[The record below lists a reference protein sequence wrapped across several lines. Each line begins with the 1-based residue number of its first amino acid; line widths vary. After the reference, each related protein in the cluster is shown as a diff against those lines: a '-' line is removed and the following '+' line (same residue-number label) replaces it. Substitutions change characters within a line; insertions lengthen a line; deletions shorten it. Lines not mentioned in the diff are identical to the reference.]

1 MEETGGTLLL
11 INTIKILKKR
21 YEKQSANIYF
31 IVTGKGS
38 CQEKF
43 RNLSE
48 LYPDL
53 LWFGENLLFKD
64 YSKIIMSCHLG
75 LSLRLSKYQMSKT
88 TFPSKIIEYVNNDL
102 FILTTH
108 NKDIQNIFGENVAY
122 LKNENSTS
130 LAKKLISMT
139 SNKKL
144 LKSHSIKSLN
154 EIRKRYDEKKYGRK
168 LLNFL
173 GYKI

>member
-1 MEETGGTLLL
+1 
-11 INTIKILKKR
+11 
-21 YEKQSANIYF
+21 
-31 IVTGKGS
+31 
-38 CQEKF
+38 
-43 RNLSE
+43 
-48 LYPDL
+48 
-53 LWFGENLLFKD
+53 
-64 YSKIIMSCHLG
+64 MSCHLG

-130 LAKKLISMT
+130 LAKKLISIT